1 MTYGKYKITLSKN
14 NGSYIAKYINTETGD
29 RDELSLSSRS
39 LLLEAL
45 QSNLELDAMNISD
58 LREDILAL

>member
-39 LLLEAL
+39 LLLETL

>member
-45 QSNLELDAMNISD
+45 QSNLELDAM
-58 LREDILAL
+58 

>member
-45 QSNLELDAMNISD
+45 QSILELDAMNISD